1 MTLATL
7 TVQRC
12 LTRIKQELKRQGI
25 TYTMLAERMDLSVVT
40 VTRMLNHDDISMK
53 RLLVLAEICGLDGLE
68 LVNSATIT
76 HGSHYFFSDRQDAAF
91 ADNPHLYAYF
101 VALFFE
107 QQSPQEIAEAH
118 GLSELSTYR
127 YLRALENLELIA
139 VAPGNQVK
147 FVVRAPLGF
156 RANSRVLRQSI
167 TQALA
172 DTSARLMS
180 DAREPLDFMLL
191 KPMYLPEQAALKLQG
206 ELRQVIDKYAEAS
219 ELLYT
224 DAPSCQVVVAMHATV
239 SESSPVIIPL
249 DSC

>member
-1 MTLATL
+1 MPLVTLKF
-7 TVQRC
+7 QRC

-40 VTRMLNHDDISMK
+40 VTRMLNHDDISLK
-53 RLLVLAEICGLDGLE
+53 RLLLLAEICGLDGLE

-107 QQSPQEIAEAH
+107 QQSPQQIAETH

-127 YLRALENLELIA
+127 YLRELENLELITL
-139 VAPGNQVK
+139 APGNQVK

-167 TQALA
+167 AA
-172 DTSARLMS
+172 AISDTSARLLN
-180 DAREPLDFMLL
+180 DKREPLDFMLL
-191 KPMYLPEQAALKLQG
+191 KPMHLPEQAARKLQD

-219 ELLYT
+219 ELLYA
-224 DAPSCQVVVAMHATV
+224 DAPSCQVAVAMHATDA
-239 SESSPVIIPL
+239 EPSPSIIPL

>member
-25 TYTMLAERMDLSVVT
+25 TYTMLAERMNLSVVT
-40 VTRMLNHDDISMK
+40 VTRMLNQDDITLT
-53 RLLVLAEICGLDGLE
+53 RLLRLAEICGLDGLE
-68 LVNSATIT
+68 LIDSATVT
-76 HGSHYFFSDRQDAAF
+76 HGTHYFFSDRQDAAF

-107 QQSPQEIAEAH
+107 QQSPKEIAEAH

-167 TQALA
+167 TQALT
-172 DTSARLMS
+172 DTSARLLN
-180 DAREPLDFMLL
+180 DKRESLDFMLL
-191 KPMYLPEQAALKLQG
+191 KPLHLPEHAARKLQD

-219 ELLYT
+219 ELLFA
-224 DAPSCQVVVAMHATV
+224 DAPSCQVAVAMHATDA
-239 SESSPVIIPL
+239 EPSPSIIPL